1 MKSSLKKVFLIGLLI
16 IITVMM
22 VLLLSGGTAWA
33 DTGGTAGGTS
43 TNVLTGALLFLLT
56 SPMVWGAGIGIVI
69 LFLGWYFTRNP
80 NAKYIFDLAVM
91 AYEYAEQQ
99 GVLNKLK
106 GYQKF
111 SPFMDK
117 FCLEYHKQ
125 FGYPP
130 TPGDKG
136 MAVTVMEQKVLDKNT
151 APGK

>member
-1 MKSSLKKVFLIGLLI
+1 MKSSLKKVFLIGFISI
-16 IITVMM
+16 IMVMM
-22 VLLLSGGTAWA
+22 VLLLSVGTVWGA
-33 DTGGTAGGTS
+33 DVVGTAGGTS
-43 TNVLTGALLFLLT
+43 TNVLSGALLFLLT

-91 AYEYAEQQ
+91 AYEYAENQ

-106 GYQKF
+106 GYDKF
-111 SPFMDK
+111 RPFMSK

-136 MAVTVMEQKVLDKNT
+136 MAVAIMEQKVLDT
-151 APGK
+151 ELGK